1 MATLCPRCGGKVSR
15 AYSSTAQITAGLV
28 GALFYA
34 AFGSMQCKQCGK
46 IPRSEFPP
54 EVRTRLTLTTVAMI
68 VGGVVLLVLCIGLLS
83 K

>member
-1 MATLCPRCGGKVSR
+1 
-15 AYSSTAQITAGLV
+15 
-28 GALFYA
+28 
-34 AFGSMQCKQCGK
+34 MQCKQCGK